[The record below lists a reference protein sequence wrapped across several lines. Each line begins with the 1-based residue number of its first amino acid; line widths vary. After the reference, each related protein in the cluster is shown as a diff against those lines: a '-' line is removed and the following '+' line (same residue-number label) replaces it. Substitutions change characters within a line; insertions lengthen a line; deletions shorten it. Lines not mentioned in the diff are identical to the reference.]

1 MGHSN
6 SKRKYNYIN
15 NIKEETPE
23 EVIMEPKIEEEVII
37 EQEVGLEEKEQ
48 PVILYSVKVTHPCLR
63 RRSAPEVKNNIVGL
77 ISDQGIYDIYA
88 EVGGWGKLEDGTWI
102 MLQYTEKISE

>member
-23 EVIMEPKIEEEVII
+23 EVIMEPKIEEEAII
-37 EQEVGLEEKEQ
+37 EQEVERGNYVKKDGYYIPTSDWRTKPIFHEWEGRIEIKGLREK
-48 PVILYSVKVTHPCLR
+48 R
-63 RRSAPEVKNNIVGL
+63 RFMQIIRE
-77 ISDQGIYDIYA
+77 
-88 EVGGWGKLEDGTWI
+88 GKADRW
-102 MLQYTEKISE
+102 

>member
-37 EQEVGLEEKEQ
+37 EQEVELEEKEQ
-48 PVILYSVKVTHPCLR
+48 SVALYSVKVTHPCLR

-88 EVGGWGKLEDGTWI
+88 EVGGWGKLEDDTWI

>member
-23 EVIMEPKIEEEVII
+23 EVIMEPKIQEEVII
-37 EQEVGLEEKEQ
+37 EQEVGLEENEQ